1 MELSGA
7 SDRQLTA
14 YRRDHV
20 GFVFQFYNL
29 IPSLT
34 AWEKRRADHRSRGQ
48 SDGAGRGAG
57 AGGASKSRMN
67 HFSGAAFGR

>member
-29 IPSLT
+29 ISQP
-34 AWEKRRADHRSRGQ
+34 
-48 SDGAGRGAG
+48 DGLGERP
-57 AGGASKSRMN
+57 R
-67 HFSGAAFGR
+67 